1 MKLTIKTAE
10 ELQAEKNQAKRDS
23 RIKELKKL
31 LTDSDYKVLP
41 DYDKTDELIIQQRQE
56 WRETIRALESYN
68 D

>member
-10 ELQAEKNQAKRDS
+10 ELQVKRDEAKRDS

-31 LTDSDYKVLP
+31 LTDSDHKVLP

-56 WRETIRALESYN
+56 WRDAIRALESYN